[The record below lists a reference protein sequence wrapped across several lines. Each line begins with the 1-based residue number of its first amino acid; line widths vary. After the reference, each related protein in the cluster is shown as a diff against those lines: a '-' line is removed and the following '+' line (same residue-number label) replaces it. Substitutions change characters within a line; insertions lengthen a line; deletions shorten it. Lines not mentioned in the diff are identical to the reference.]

1 LPNDP
6 SIGVRDV
13 FRGIALCKVRLSRA
27 KYISDPDLLN
37 PPMQHARQRFAG
49 VSGRLAPAVFVL
61 ALVASAARADDA
73 MQWLT
78 RAAQAARQLDYLGT
92 IVYQIGPRVESSRI
106 THLND
111 AGREFAKLVNLD
123 GPAREVVRSQGEVR
137 CYYPDAKLMRIEPGT
152 FRNVFPSLLPEQQ
165 QSLSRFYD
173 FRVLGD
179 DRVGGR
185 PVQVVVFEPKD
196 GLRYGHRFWSD
207 AATGL
212 LLKARVLNEHG
223 DGIEQFA
230 FSDLVINAPIDR
242 SMVEPSWP
250 TVPSDWK
257 VLERASGDV
266 VAQDTGWIVTRVPPG
281 FTKIM
286 EGFRKLR
293 GRRERVAHLVFSDGL
308 VSVSVFIE
316 PLVAASGRGGFM
328 QQGGLN
334 VYSVRQEDHLVT
346 VMGET
351 PGATVRQIGNSVARR

>member
-1 LPNDP
+1 
-6 SIGVRDV
+6 
-13 FRGIALCKVRLSRA
+13 
-27 KYISDPDLLN
+27 
-37 PPMQHARQRFAG
+37 MQHASRRSF

-61 ALVASAARADDA
+61 ALAASTARADDA
-73 MQWLT
+73 MEWLT
-78 RAAQAARQLDYLGT
+78 RAAQAARQLNYLGT
-92 IVYQIGPRVESSRI
+92 IIYQIGPRVESSRI

-111 AGREFAKLVNLD
+111 GGREFSKLVNLD

-165 QSLSRFYD
+165 QSLSRFYE
-173 FRVLGD
+173 FRVVGD

-212 LLKARVLNEHG
+212 LLKARVVNERG
-223 DGIEQFA
+223 DGVEQFA
-230 FSDLVINAPIDR
+230 FSDLTINANIDR

-250 TVPSDWK
+250 TVPGDWQ

-266 VAQDTGWIVTRVPPG
+266 VPQDTGWMVTRVPPG
-281 FTKIM
+281 FAKIM

-308 VSVSVFIE
+308 VSVSVFVE
-316 PLVAASGRGGFM
+316 PHVAASAPAGFIH
-328 QQGGLN
+328 QGGLN
-334 VYSVRQEDHLVT
+334 VYSIRQDDHLIT

-351 PGATVRQIGNSVARR
+351 PGATVRQIAHSVVHR

>member
-1 LPNDP
+1 
-6 SIGVRDV
+6 
-13 FRGIALCKVRLSRA
+13 
-27 KYISDPDLLN
+27 
-37 PPMQHARQRFAG
+37 MQHAQQRLRL
-49 VSGRLAPAVFVL
+49 VPGRLAPAVFAFAL

-73 MQWLT
+73 MEWLT

-111 AGREFAKLVNLD
+111 GGQEFAKLVNLD

-165 QSLSRFYD
+165 QSLSRYYD
-173 FRVLGD
+173 FRVLGE

-185 PVQVVVFEPKD
+185 PVQVVVFEPRD

-212 LLKARVLNEHG
+212 LLKARVVNERG
-223 DGIEQFA
+223 DGVEQFA
-230 FSDLVINAPIDR
+230 FSDLTLNARIDR
-242 SMVEPSWP
+242 SMVGPSWP

-266 VAQDTGWIVTRVPPG
+266 VPQDTGWVVNHVPPG
-281 FTKIM
+281 FAKIM

-293 GRRERVAHLVFSDGL
+293 GRAERVAHLVFSDGL
-308 VSVSVFIE
+308 VSVSVFVE
-316 PLVAASGRGGFM
+316 PLVAASAPAGFM

-334 VYSVRQEDHLVT
+334 VYRVRQYDHLIT

-351 PGATVRQIGNSVARR
+351 PGATVRQIANSVTHR

>member
-1 LPNDP
+1 MQPA
-6 SIGVRDV
+6 SRRT
-13 FRGIALCKVRLSRA
+13 FFARRLV
-27 KYISDPDLLN
+27 P
-37 PPMQHARQRFAG
+37 
-49 VSGRLAPAVFVL
+49 VVFVL
-61 ALVASAARADDA
+61 ALAASTARADDA

-78 RAAQAARQLDYLGT
+78 RAAQAARELNYLGT

-111 AGREFAKLVNLD
+111 GGREFAKLVNLD

-173 FRVLGD
+173 FRVVGE

-185 PVQVVVFEPKD
+185 PTQVVVFEPKD

-212 LLKARVLNEHG
+212 LLKARVLNERG
-223 DGIEQFA
+223 DGVEQFA
-230 FSDLVINAPIDR
+230 FSDLTINASIDR
-242 SMVEPSWP
+242 SAVEPSWP
-250 TVPSDWK
+250 AVPDGWR
-257 VLERASGDV
+257 VLESPSGDV
-266 VAQDTGWIVTRVPPG
+266 VPQDTGWVVTRVPPG
-281 FTKIM
+281 FAKIM

-293 GRRERVAHLVFSDGL
+293 GRRARVAHLVFSDGL
-308 VSVSVFIE
+308 VSVSVFVE
-316 PLVAASGRGGFM
+316 PLVAASAPAGFM
-328 QQGGLN
+328 RQGGLN
-334 VYSVRQEDHLVT
+334 VYTVRQDDHLIT

-351 PGATVRQIGNSVARR
+351 PGATVRQIANSVVHR